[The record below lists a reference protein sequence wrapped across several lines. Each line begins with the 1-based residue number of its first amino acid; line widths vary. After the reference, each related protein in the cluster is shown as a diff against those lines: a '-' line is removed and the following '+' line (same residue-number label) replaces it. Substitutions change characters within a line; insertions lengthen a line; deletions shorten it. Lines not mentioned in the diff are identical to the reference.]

1 MPRVYILILNYRN
14 WQDTLECLES
24 VFRLEYPNFHVIVI
38 DNDSGNGSLE
48 RLMEHAKASRWPE
61 TSRLTAGTPDYQYF
75 HSRDLGV
82 TVHADSLS
90 RLVFIQ
96 NEKNTGFAGGNNI
109 ALKLLTGED
118 AYVWL
123 LNPDMVVQ
131 EDTLTQLVNFATGQ
145 PARSIIGAVIKY
157 HEQPAKIHF
166 YGGCRIRFYSATIM
180 PVTAPDQ
187 VSRLDYISGGSLF
200 TKAAGFRE
208 IGLLP
213 EEYFLYWE
221 ETDWCYRAR
230 QAGFQLAVCP
240 TAVCFDKVGTSIGR
254 GFAAEYYYTRNG
266 LLFVSRYQP
275 GKIPFVVFFSL
286 FRLLKRTLSG
296 RWDRA
301 RGIREGILAYL
312 KRDSNEAK

>member
-24 VFRLEYPNFHVIVI
+24 VFRLQYADFQAIVI
-38 DNDSGNGSLE
+38 DNDSGNDSLQ
-48 RLMEHAKASRWPE
+48 RLMEWAETASP
-61 TSRLTAGTPDYQYF
+61 GYQYF
-75 HSRDLGV
+75 HSRDLAA
-82 TVHADSLS
+82 TADPASFS
-90 RLVFIQ
+90 RLVLIQ

-109 ALKLLTGED
+109 ALKLLTGKD
-118 AYVWL
+118 AYIWL

-131 EDTLTQLVNFATGQ
+131 ENTLAQLVDFAAGQ

-157 HEQPAKIHF
+157 HEQPGKIHF
-166 YGGCRIRFYSATIM
+166 YGGCQIRFNSATVM
-180 PVTAPDQ
+180 PVTNPDRI
-187 VSRLDYISGGSLF
+187 SRLDYISGGSLF
-200 TKAAGFRE
+200 TRADSYRE

-230 QAGFQLAVCP
+230 QAGYQLAVCL
-240 TAVCFDKVGTSIGR
+240 TAICYDKIGTSIGR
-254 GFAAEYYYTRNG
+254 GFTAEYYYTRNG
-266 LLFVSRYQP
+266 LLFVSRYKA
-275 GKIPFVVFFSL
+275 GKIPFVFFFSL
-286 FRLLKRTLSG
+286 FRLLKRTLAG

-312 KRDSNEAK
+312 KRDKQ